1 MGLGGVF
8 SSAQS
13 SASAST
19 ASRCNVGSS
28 TADSTGSNAPSDS
41 GSKKASAKAALH
53 SDSGVVNQATSADSA
68 VGRDTDSAVAREG
81 DSAVVGREAESPIC
95 GKTYSAMHMV
105 INGVISCAAH
115 AAADSAG
122 GSEVTPDP
130 LTHTNA
136 TTAFSSSS
144 ATEATADD
152 NSTTGEEH
160 KEHSTIM
167 ADTITTSRAA
177 QSSSI
182 TSTGPAALPTTDVCR
197 TGPVEDSPES
207 PTSRSF
213 QPAKRFGG
221 TKHGFVFKLSERGL
235 GYYPDCQHTS
245 SAEHAVSAEVVTP
258 HAPSEELLPEPSER
272 SSSGNTMQASSV
284 LEGDEK
290 DKGGMDGAVQSDEP
304 GEKAL
309 NTSGPHYWG
318 QALQYLDCS
327 VQVSNTSMYNT
338 PCC

>member
-19 ASRCNVGSS
+19 APRCDVGGS

-53 SDSGVVNQATSADSA
+53 SDSVVVNQATSADSA

-81 DSAVVGREAESPIC
+81 DSAVVGREAESPVY
-95 GKTYSAMHMV
+95 GKTDSAMHTV

-115 AAADSAG
+115 AAADSDGA
-122 GSEVTPDP
+122 SEVTPDA

-144 ATEATADD
+144 ATEATSDD
-152 NSTTGEEH
+152 NSATGDEH
-160 KEHSTIM
+160 KEYSATM
-167 ADTITTSRAA
+167 ADTITTSHAA
-177 QSSSI
+177 QLSSI
-182 TSTGPAALPTTDVCR
+182 TSTGPAALSTTDVCR
-197 TGPVEDSPES
+197 TGPEDSPAS
-207 PTSRSF
+207 PISCSF
-213 QPAKRFGG
+213 QPAEIFGG

-245 SAEHAVSAEVVTP
+245 SAERAVSAEVVTP
-258 HAPSEELLPEPSER
+258 HAPFEELLPAPSER
-272 SSSGNTMQASSV
+272 SSSGHAMQASSV
-284 LEGDEK
+284 LEGDVK
-290 DKGGMDGAVQSDEP
+290 DTGGMDGAVRSDEP
-304 GEKAL
+304 GEKVL

-327 VQVSNTSMYNT
+327 VQVSNTSM
-338 PCC
+338 

>member
-13 SASAST
+13 SASASI
-19 ASRCNVGSS
+19 APRCNVGGS

-41 GSKKASAKAALH
+41 GSKQASAKAALH
-53 SDSGVVNQATSADSA
+53 SDSVVVNQATSADSADSA

-81 DSAVVGREAESPIC
+81 DSAVVGREAESPVY
-95 GKTYSAMHMV
+95 GKTDSATHTV

-115 AAADSAG
+115 AAADSDGA
-122 GSEVTPDP
+122 SEVTLDA

-144 ATEATADD
+144 ATEATSDD
-152 NSTTGEEH
+152 NSTTGDGH
-160 KEHSTIM
+160 KEYSATM
-167 ADTITTSRAA
+167 ADTITTSHAA
-177 QSSSI
+177 QLSSI
-182 TSTGPAALPTTDVCR
+182 TSTGPAALSITDVCR
-197 TGPVEDSPES
+197 TGPEDSPAS

-213 QPAKRFGG
+213 QPAEIFGG

-235 GYYPDCQHTS
+235 GYYPDCQHAS
-245 SAEHAVSAEVVTP
+245 SAEHAVPAEAARA
-258 HAPSEELLPEPSER
+258 HAPTKELLPKLSD
-272 SSSGNTMQASSV
+272 SSSTGNTVQASSV

-290 DKGGMDGAVQSDEP
+290 DKGGMDGAVQSAEP
-304 GEKAL
+304 GKAV

-338 PCC
+338 PC